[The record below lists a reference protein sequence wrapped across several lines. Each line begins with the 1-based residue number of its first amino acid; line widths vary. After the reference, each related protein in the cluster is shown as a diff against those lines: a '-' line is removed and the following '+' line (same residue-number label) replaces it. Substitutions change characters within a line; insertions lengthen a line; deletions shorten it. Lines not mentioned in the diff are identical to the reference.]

1 MSLGIS
7 TPIPEGD
14 ETMKQ
19 AICEVCMQVFEKRS
33 GNQKYCT
40 DAHIAVREWIERRRK
55 QMIKTFCNKC
65 GKQLKYGDHR
75 KVELT
80 VRPYTTYGGR
90 FNLDYCESCF
100 KEIIGEEEYNAMIQK
115 EIVHKRRIEERKK
128 ERNNDT

>member
-1 MSLGIS
+1 M
-7 TPIPEGD
+7 T
-14 ETMKQ
+14 
-19 AICEVCMQVFEKRS
+19 
-33 GNQKYCT
+33 
-40 DAHIAVREWIERRRK
+40 
-55 QMIKTFCNKC
+55 KTFCNKC
-65 GKQLKYGDHR
+65 GKELKYGDHR

-100 KEIIGEEEYNAMIQK
+100 KEFIGEEEYNDMIQR

>member
-1 MSLGIS
+1 
-7 TPIPEGD
+7 
-14 ETMKQ
+14 
-19 AICEVCMQVFEKRS
+19 
-33 GNQKYCT
+33 
-40 DAHIAVREWIERRRK
+40 
-55 QMIKTFCNKC
+55 MIKTFCNKC

-115 EIVHKRRIEERKK
+115 EIVHKRRIEEKK
-128 ERNNDT
+128 RSETMTLDNLDLKQREIDEYNKKHKTHYSYGMYCLSSLNLARTRQQQSKTNGLQN